1 MDDEDL
7 LRKAAMEQAEV
18 ACLATPQRGRIQDDV
33 LPQQPRRAS
42 SALSKRAA
50 APRIGSSAA
59 ASADP
64 ASWQAQRIRAQDR
77 LIGELRARLK

>member
-18 ACLATPQRGRIQDDV
+18 ACLASTKQHW
-33 LPQQPRRAS
+33 RAT
-42 SALSKRAA
+42 SARSKHAA

-59 ASADP
+59 AVADP
-64 ASWQAQRIRAQDR
+64 ATWQAERI
-77 LIGELRARLK
+77 